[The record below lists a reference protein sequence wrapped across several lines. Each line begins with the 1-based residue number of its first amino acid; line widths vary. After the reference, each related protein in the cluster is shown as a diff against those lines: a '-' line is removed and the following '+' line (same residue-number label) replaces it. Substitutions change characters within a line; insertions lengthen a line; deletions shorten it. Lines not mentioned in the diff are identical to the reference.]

1 MVCGAGATCSLVEQ
15 TISILI
21 LDYKFYIFRNMSR
34 DSVAAASERE
44 DFPKRVAHLSAL
56 LHALRDALQLLIV
69 PHPALQED
77 EPRVLG
83 FRVDAH

>member
-1 MVCGAGATCSLVEQ
+1 MFSSRTNDFNFDFRLQILYFQEYVEGL
-15 TISILI
+15 SGRGL
-21 LDYKFYIFRNMSR
+21 
-34 DSVAAASERE
+34 ERE

-56 LHALRDALQLLIV
+56 LHALRDALQLLVV

>member
-1 MVCGAGATCSLVEQ
+1 MFSSRTNDFNFDFRLQ
-15 TISILI
+15 IL
-21 LDYKFYIFRNMSR
+21 YFQEYVR

-77 EPRVLG
+77 EPRVLC

>member
-1 MVCGAGATCSLVEQ
+1 MAPPRHVEQ
-15 TISILI
+15 TISIV
-21 LDYKFYIFRNMSR
+21 DYYIFSQECPGLSGRGL
-34 DSVAAASERE
+34 ERE

>member
-1 MVCGAGATCSLVEQ
+1 MFSRRTN
-15 TISILI
+15 
-21 LDYKFYIFRNMSR
+21 DFNRDFIFSGICPGL
-34 DSVAAASERE
+34 SGGGLERE

-56 LHALRDALQLLIV
+56 LHALRDALQLLVV